1 MSPRLVTTDRP
12 TRVRPAVNRL
22 RSLPTMAK
30 VALGFIVFISLVGIV
45 ANLVTRDNPLTTYT
59 PVHPPSG
66 VHWLGTDI
74 LGRDIFSR
82 LVLGTRDSL
91 VIGFGSTILALV
103 VAAFLGSVAAT
114 SSKAIDE
121 IIMRACDV
129 EMSFPGI
136 ALAAV
141 LVTAFGSGLF
151 VLVCTI
157 AFLYV
162 PTLTRVV
169 RANVMAQYSE
179 DYVSAESVIGAP
191 KWYILK
197 RHVAVNCAAPI
208 LVVCTLM
215 VANAIVFEASLSF
228 IGAGVQPP
236 TPSWGNVLSS
246 GRNLIIAGGWWATV
260 FPGVLILLT
269 VLALNILAESISDAW
284 GAPRTRSAVSGTMAT
299 EVAKLQ
305 PTSQLTQLPS
315 SFAAA
320 AERLRQR
327 ARPVPVGAPVLE
339 VRDLTVRFP
348 RTHSGKAVVEAVNF
362 NVRAGEVLGLVGES
376 GCGKSLLSLAIMGLS
391 PRSCEVTGKVIFGG
405 EDLLQ
410 LDRERRRRLLGHEMA
425 MVYQDALSSLNP
437 SMTVRAQLEQLVRRG
452 GSQSPAELLELV
464 GLDVE
469 RTLRSYPHEL
479 SGGQRQRV
487 LIAMSLSRRP
497 KLLIADEPTTAL
509 DVTVQAQVMELLLRL
524 RGELGF
530 ALIIVSHDLALIAD
544 VTDRIIV
551 MYGGQIVEGGLT
563 PDVVEA
569 PSHQYT
575 SGLLRSVLSLESADS
590 FLSEIPGVVPSPAD
604 FGWGCRFAER
614 CGASSEVC
622 FVDAPLT
629 TGNLDSHYF
638 ACHHPTEGVSNLDS
652 LQTEAST

>member
-1 MSPRLVTTDRP
+1 MDIAN
-12 TRVRPAVNRL
+12 RVRQMVNRL
-22 RSLPTMAK
+22 RALPTTAK
-30 VALGFIVFISLVGIV
+30 ISLGFIIFVSFIGIV
-45 ANLVTRDNPLTTYT
+45 ANVVTADNPLTTYT
-59 PVHPPSG
+59 PVQAPSTA
-66 VHWLGTDI
+66 HWLGTDI

-103 VAAFLGSVAAT
+103 VAIFLGSIAAT
-114 SSKAIDE
+114 SSKTIDE

-141 LVTAFGSGLF
+141 LVTAFGSGLL

-179 DYVSAESVIGAP
+179 DYVMAESVIGAS
-191 KWYILK
+191 KWHILK
-197 RHVAVNCAAPI
+197 RHVAVNAASPV
-208 LVVCTLM
+208 LVICTLM

-236 TPSWGNVLSS
+236 TPSWGNVLSA
-246 GRNLIIAGGWWATV
+246 GRDLIIAGGWWATV
-260 FPGVLILLT
+260 FPGILILLT

-284 GAPRTRSAVSGTMAT
+284 GAPMFRRAVSNPVMTDAVKSQPWTGS
-299 EVAKLQ
+299 KLVR
-305 PTSQLTQLPS
+305 LPS
-315 SFAAA
+315 TFADAG
-320 AERLRQR
+320 ERLRRR

-339 VRDLTVRFP
+339 VSNLSIRFP
-348 RTHSGKAVVEAVNF
+348 RVHSGKAVVEEVSF

-376 GCGKSLLSLAIMGLS
+376 GCGKSLLSLAIMGLT
-391 PRSCEVTGKVIFGG
+391 PRSCQVTGKAMFGG
-405 EDLLQ
+405 ENLLE
-410 LDRERRRRLLGHEMA
+410 LDRDHRRRLLGHEMA

-487 LIAMSLSRRP
+487 LIAMALSRKP

-530 ALIIVSHDLALIAD
+530 ALILVSHDLALIAD

-551 MYGGQIVEGGLT
+551 MYGGKIVEGGLT

-575 SGLLRSVLSLESADS
+575 SGLLRSVLSLESADT
-590 FLSEIPGVVPSPAD
+590 FLNEIPGIVPSPAD
-604 FGWGCRFAER
+604 FGSGCRFAER
-614 CGASSEVC
+614 CVAASEVC
-622 FVDAPLT
+622 FFDPPAT

-638 ACHHPTEGVSNLDS
+638 ACHHPTDQGRNLDS
-652 LQTEAST
+652 LQMEDSS

>member
-1 MSPRLVTTDRP
+1 MQISTKVRHLVDRF
-12 TRVRPAVNRL
+12 RA
-22 RSLPTMAK
+22 LPTAAK
-30 VALGFIVFISLVGIV
+30 VSLGFIVFISFIGVV
-45 ANLVTRDNPLTTYT
+45 ANLVTVDNPLTTYT

-66 VHWLGTDI
+66 VHWFGTDI

-103 VAAFLGSVAAT
+103 VAVLLGSIAAT
-114 SSKAIDE
+114 SSKTIDE

-141 LVTAFGSGLF
+141 LVTAFGSGLL

-169 RANVMAQYSE
+169 RANVMAQYGE
-179 DYVSAESVIGAP
+179 DYVSAESVIGAS
-191 KWYILK
+191 KWHILR
-197 RHVAVNCAAPI
+197 RHVVVNSAAPV

-215 VANAIVFEASLSF
+215 VANAIVFEASLAF

-246 GRNLIIAGGWWATV
+246 GRDLIIAGGWWATV
-260 FPGVLILLT
+260 FPGILILLT

-284 GAPRTRSAVSGTMAT
+284 GAPMHRRTGSNSAMTNVEKSQPWSGF
-299 EVAKLQ
+299 KL
-305 PTSQLTQLPS
+305 SQLPS
-315 SFAAA
+315 SFADAG
-320 AERLRQR
+320 ERLRRR
-327 ARPVPVGAPVLE
+327 ARPVPGGAPVLE
-339 VRDLTVRFP
+339 VRSLSIRFP
-348 RTHSGKAVVEAVNF
+348 RNHSGKAVVEGVSF

-376 GCGKSLLSLAIMGLS
+376 GCGKSLLSLAIMGLLPKS
-391 PRSCEVTGKVIFGG
+391 AEVTGNVMFGG
-405 EDLLQ
+405 ENLLE
-410 LDRERRRRLLGHEMA
+410 LDREHRRRLLGHEMA

-437 SMTVRAQLEQLVRRG
+437 SMTVRAQLEQVVRRG
-452 GSQSPAELLELV
+452 GSQSPAELLEVV
-464 GLDVE
+464 GLDAE

-487 LIAMSLSRRP
+487 LIAMALSRKP

-524 RGELGF
+524 REELSF

-551 MYGGQIVEGGLT
+551 MYGGRIVEGGLT

-569 PSHQYT
+569 PAHQYT
-575 SGLLRSVLSLESADS
+575 SGLLRSVLSLESADT

-604 FGWGCRFAER
+604 FGSGCRFADR
-614 CGASSEVC
+614 CGAATEVC
-622 FVDAPLT
+622 FTEPPSTAGD
-629 TGNLDSHYF
+629 LDSHYF
-638 ACHHPTEGVSNLDS
+638 ACYHPSDRVPNLAS
-652 LQTEAST
+652 LQMEEST